1 MEENL
6 LTVKEVAE
14 KLKVTEYTVRERL
27 SIHYIDLNEGKGRK
41 RNMRFRIED
50 VENYLKKNK
59 HYPIDIIKPNKK
71 REYVS

>member
-1 MEENL
+1 
-6 LTVKEVAE
+6 
-14 KLKVTEYTVRERL
+14 
-27 SIHYIDLNEGKGRK
+27 
-41 RNMRFRIED
+41 MRFRIED